1 MKEDRKGTRI
11 STKQFKD
18 YKVRI
23 DLDELTLEGMLG
35 NISETG
41 LCIMMR
47 DDSLSDEVGTS
58 ITGAIVNKVTG
69 ESLDFSG
76 RIVWSKDSQT
86 NSNDAEI
93 FSGVEFDAP
102 IVLTHALFIKSI
114 EHQE

>member
-47 DDSLSDEVGTS
+47 DDSLNDEVGTP
-58 ITGAIVNKVTG
+58 ITGAIINKVNG

-76 RIVWSKDSQT
+76 KIVWSKESQ
-86 NSNDAEI
+86 SNHIETEVY
-93 FSGVEFDAP
+93 SGIEFDQS